1 MFFEQQIR
9 ILEWFLKDNVTGVM
23 MLTIQLW
30 NHRNRPTFNYIRG
43 FFFCHI
49 HNYTEYNQQWNL
61 CSAFN
66 PSKCTHTRSSG
77 QPMLRPGEQLG
88 VQCLAQGSRL
98 SRGIEGGENAR
109 YSLPPLTIPAGAE
122 IRTHN
127 LGLRVRRSI
136 QLATTGIYFQIESGY
151 IK

>member
-43 FFFCHI
+43 FFFRHI

-66 PSKCTHTRSSG
+66 PFKCTHTRSSG

-88 VQCLAQGSRL
+88 VQCLAQGSHL
-98 SRGIEGGENAR
+98 SRGIEGGENAH
-109 YSLPPLTIPAGAE
+109 YSLPPTDNSC
-122 IRTHN
+122 RSRDSN
-127 LGLRVRRSI
+127 LQPRVTSPTLYSVGHDCNIFSNRKR
-136 QLATTGIYFQIESGY
+136 LY
-151 IK
+151 